1 MSKYIL
7 ALAAAA
13 IAVSAA
19 AKPPR
24 VESPAPR
31 DILALVGSGNTDAE
45 LQRAIAAANA
55 HPLGSAEN
63 PIRVAGPEGSRSYI
77 QRLRCA
83 DGSAP
88 KVGMKEEGGVGGYGS
103 VLALYPL
110 DCGAA
115 APGKVDLRVD
125 IYHEEHVETRA
136 PAGFSF
142 DR

>member
-7 ALAAAA
+7 ALAA
-13 IAVSAA
+13 IAVAASAS

-24 VESPAPR
+24 EESPAPR
-31 DILALVGSGNTDAE
+31 DMLAAVGSGNSDAE
-45 LQRAIAAANA
+45 IARAIAAAQA

-63 PIRVAGPEGSRSYI
+63 PIRVGGPEGARAYV

-88 KVGMKEEGGVGGYGS
+88 KVGSQAPGGVGGYGS
-103 VLALYPL
+103 VLALFPV

-115 APGKVDLRVD
+115 APGKAELRVD
-125 IYHEEHVETRA
+125 IYHEEHAETRA
-136 PAGFSF
+136 PAGF
-142 DR
+142 RLAQ